1 MVVWITGLSGAGKSA
16 IAAEL
21 RRRLTASGRPSVLLD
36 GDEVRAAVADPS
48 AGYDRG
54 GRLLSARR
62 LARLARLLEAQDV
75 VVVVATM
82 SLFHEIHAWN
92 RRELGQYLEV
102 LVDVSVDT
110 LARRD
115 PKGLYAR
122 AASDAST
129 GLPGVA
135 LAAELP
141 RAPDLVIVNDGD
153 DPAFAHRAAERIL
166 ALL

>member
-16 IAAEL
+16 IASEVRHGLA
-21 RRRLTASGRPSVLLD
+21 ASGRAAVLLD
-36 GDEVRAAVADPS
+36 GDEVRAAVADPA
-48 AGYDRG
+48 AGYNAA
-54 GRLLSARR
+54 GRLANARR
-62 LARLARLLEAQDV
+62 LTRLARIFEAQGL

-82 SLFHEIHAWN
+82 SLFHEIHEEN
-92 RRELGQYLEV
+92 RRAFRSYLEV
-102 LVDVSVDT
+102 LVDVDVDT

-122 AASDAST
+122 AACDAAT
-129 GLPGVA
+129 HLPGVV

-141 RAPDLVIVNDGD
+141 RAPDLVIANDVD
-153 DPAFAHRAAERIL
+153 DPAFAAHAAARIL